1 MKNIKK
7 PILLSPVANYEMLI
21 AAIDGGADAV
31 YLGVKG
37 QNMRES
43 AKNFSIKDLKKISRI
58 AHDSNVKVYL
68 TLNTI
73 CFDEEINKIKKT
85 LISAKKAKIDAIIS
99 WDLGVIKLA
108 KDLKLEVHLSTQ
120 ASASNSIAI
129 NEYKKLGIKRF
140 VLARECSLNQIK
152 KIIKNTNTEIEIFI
166 HGAMCVAVSGR
177 CFLSHFLYGQ
187 SANKGKCIQPC
198 RREYIATDIET
209 NKQLEIHNN
218 FILSPKDLCALPFL
232 EKILDLNICALKIE
246 GRGKSPDYVK
256 IVTSVYREAIDL
268 YFEKKLTSKKKEELL
283 EKLKTVYNRDF
294 SDGFYLGRP
303 INEWTDIRGSKATKT
318 KTRIGK
324 VTNYFR
330 KIDVAEIKIEARSL
344 KINDNI
350 LIIGPTTGVL
360 EEKIKEIQLSK
371 NNFTKIAK
379 KGDLVAIKVKKRV
392 RRNDEIYLYG

>member
-218 FILSPKDLCALPFL
+218 FILSPKDLCTLPFL
-232 EKILDLNICALKIE
+232 EKILNLNVSALKIE
-246 GRGKSPDYVK
+246 GRGKSPEYVK
-256 IVTSVYREAIDL
+256 VVTSVYREAIDL
-268 YFEKKLTSKKKEELL
+268 YFEKKLNSKKKEELL

-294 SDGFYLGRP
+294 SDGFYLDKP
-303 INEWTDIRGSKATKT
+303 INEWTDTRGSKATKT

-324 VTNYFR
+324 ITNYFR
-330 KIDVAEIKIEARSL
+330 KIGVAEIKIEARSL
-344 KINDNI
+344 KINDVI

-379 KGDLVAIKVKKRV
+379 KGEVVAIKVKKRV

>member
-21 AAIDGGADAV
+21 AAIDSGADAV

-43 AKNFSIKDLKKISRI
+43 AKNFSIKDLKKISKI

-129 NEYKKLGIKRF
+129 NEYKKLGVKRF

-152 KIIKNTNTEIEIFI
+152 KIIKDTNAEIEIFI
-166 HGAMCVAVSGR
+166 HGAMCVAISGR
-177 CFLSHFLYGQ
+177 CFMSHFLYGQ

-218 FILSPKDLCALPFL
+218 FILSPKDLCTLPFL
-232 EKILDLNICALKIE
+232 EKILNLNVSALKIE
-246 GRGKSPDYVK
+246 GRGKSPEYVK
-256 IVTSVYREAIDL
+256 VVTSVYREAIDL
-268 YFEKKLTSKKKEELL
+268 YFEKKLNSKKKEELL

-294 SDGFYLGRP
+294 SDGFYLDKP
-303 INEWTDIRGSKATKT
+303 INEWTDTRGSKATKT

-324 VTNYFR
+324 ITNYFR
-330 KIDVAEIKIEARSL
+330 KIGVAEIKIEARSL
-344 KINDNI
+344 KINDEI

-379 KGDLVAIKVKKRV
+379 KGEVVAIKVKKRV

>member
-43 AKNFSIKDLKKISRI
+43 AKNFSIKDLKKISKI
-58 AHDSNVKVYL
+58 AHDSKVKVYL

-108 KDLKLEVHLSTQ
+108 KEQKLEVHLSTQ

-129 NEYKKLGIKRF
+129 SEYKKLGIKRF

-246 GRGKSPDYVK
+246 GRGKSPEYVK

-268 YFEKKLTSKKKEELL
+268 YFEKKLTSKKKEELF

-303 INEWTDIRGSKATKT
+303 INEWADTRGSKATKT

>member
-43 AKNFSIKDLKKISRI
+43 AKNFSKKDLKKISKI

-99 WDLGVIKLA
+99 WDLGIIKLA
-108 KDLKLEVHLSTQ
+108 KEQKLEVHLSTQ

-129 NEYKKLGIKRF
+129 SEYKKLGIKRF

-246 GRGKSPDYVK
+246 GRGKSPEYVK

-344 KINDNI
+344 KINDVI

-379 KGDLVAIKVKKRV
+379 KGEVVAIKVKKRV
-392 RRNDEIYLYG
+392 RRNDEVYLYG

>member
-43 AKNFSIKDLKKISRI
+43 AKNFSIKDLKKISKI
-58 AHDSNVKVYL
+58 AHDSKVKVYL

-108 KDLKLEVHLSTQ
+108 KEQKLEVHLSTQ

-152 KIIKNTNTEIEIFI
+152 KIIKNTNAEIEIFI

-218 FILSPKDLCALPFL
+218 FILSPKDLCTLPFL
-232 EKILDLNICALKIE
+232 EKILDLNICVLKIE